1 MKMRFAR
8 LSFFVEN
15 AQTDKSAGGSM
26 DSFHAPLDFL
36 TISVTKEATG
46 MRMLRA
52 QYDIGSVRGE
62 ITGSESSD
70 VEGFQSCIFG

>member
-1 MKMRFAR
+1 
-8 LSFFVEN
+8 
-15 AQTDKSAGGSM
+15 M